1 MNISLTPELEAFV
14 QSEVDSGQYASS
26 SEVLRD
32 GLRLLQRQRDLL
44 RAQIEAG
51 LKSRRLS
58 DEESS
63 FDAIVARAERKR
75 KSRRL

>member
-14 QSEVDSGQYASS
+14 QSAVDSGQYASS

-51 LKSRRLS
+51 LKSRELS
-58 DEESS
+58 DEEAS
-63 FDAIVARAERKR
+63 FEAIVDRAERKR
-75 KSRRL
+75 KSRRS